1 MSASGVRW
9 ERGYKIGWPCQASG
23 LDLSLSVMV
32 WIAYCVGSDVGRIS
46 SQSPPYCTQNTGIQQ
61 SPQKKLW
68 RHPRSSALLLNWS
81 KSRSTSHHNLFIHTS
96 QHCWL
101 VNFWQKDGNF
111 GPKPGHFGKYLYICV
126 LCFLFTGRSILQKEG
141 PHTWSLIQDHLPKI
155 AVNIRVPW
163 HLDRQHGAH
172 VRATLCP
179 NRCTL
184 HINAWIISWWCWLAC
199 KFGQPTLA

>member
-32 WIAYCVGSDVGRIS
+32 WIAYCVGSDVGRVS

-81 KSRSTSHHNLFIHTS
+81 KSRSTSHHNPFIHTS

-111 GPKPGHFGKYLYICV
+111 GQKPGHFGKYLYTSG
-126 LCFLFTGRSILQKEG
+126 LSKYRYHKWNL
-141 PHTWSLIQDHLPKI
+141 HTQHTPNPDAQAPDM
-155 AVNIRVPW
+155 VPPN
-163 HLDRQHGAH
+163 LAH
-172 VRATLCP
+172 SSAL
-179 NRCTL
+179 
-184 HINAWIISWWCWLAC
+184 
-199 KFGQPTLA
+199 

>member
-1 MSASGVRW
+1 MSALVYSAISLWTCVTSSRPCGTDQRVNHKILVLIACYVESASGVRW

-32 WIAYCVGSDVGRIS
+32 WIAHCVGSDVGRVS

-111 GPKPGHFGKYLYICV
+111 GQIPGHFGKYLYICV
-126 LCFLFTGRSILQKEG
+126 LCFLFTGNTG
-141 PHTWSLIQDHLPKI
+141 
-155 AVNIRVPW
+155 
-163 HLDRQHGAH
+163 
-172 VRATLCP
+172 
-179 NRCTL
+179 
-184 HINAWIISWWCWLAC
+184 
-199 KFGQPTLA
+199 